1 MGPEDPGPLE
11 RGQVMQTPVMVIA
24 AGAGRPPGSVPEVP
38 FPPLGMT
45 GIAIATRGRRAWELL
60 LTAVFAAVH
69 LSVLLGLRNATPAAA
84 SESLADFE
92 TATYLDIPPPT
103 AVASPRRVA
112 KPRPVGVSAAV
123 TVPAVQEAVVRPDKA
138 AGFQELAAP
147 SDLQA
152 LPPPDPGEAAVDEK
166 DYTGRGVVGGV
177 AGGKPPPVIAADLAA
192 DLAREGRLSDAVET
206 PADQPVAVE
215 LVTVKPQLTNRDEIL
230 ALLLRQYP
238 QSLRQFGVEGSAIVQ
253 FVVDTNGRV
262 DPKSVTLVSATHPLF
277 GSAAI
282 EVARKA
288 RFTAGR
294 IASGGEMLAVPVTV
308 RAPLKWTQA
317 KSK

>member
-1 MGPEDPGPLE
+1 MQAPVT
-11 RGQVMQTPVMVIA
+11 VMA
-24 AGAGRPPGSVPEVP
+24 AGGGLTPGNVPEVP

-45 GIAIATRGRRAWELL
+45 GLAMVTRGRRAWELL
-60 LTAVFAAVH
+60 LTAAFATAH
-69 LSVLLGLRNATPAAA
+69 LSVLLGLRDPGSAAA

-92 TATYLDIPPPT
+92 TATYLDTPPPT
-103 AVASPRRVA
+103 SVASPRRVA

-138 AGFQELAAP
+138 AGFQELTAP
-147 SDLQA
+147 DDLKA
-152 LPPPDPGEAAVDEK
+152 LPPPDPGDVAVDEK

-192 DLAREGRLSDAVET
+192 ELAREGRLSDAVET

-215 LVTVKPQLTNRDEIL
+215 LVTVKPQLTNRDEML
-230 ALLLRQYP
+230 ALLLRHYP

-262 DPKSVTLVSATHPLF
+262 EPKSVTLISSTHPLF

-317 KSK
+317 TSQ

>member
-1 MGPEDPGPLE
+1 
-11 RGQVMQTPVMVIA
+11 MQTPVMVTA
-24 AGAGRPPGSVPEVP
+24 AGAGLPPGIVPEVP

-60 LTAVFAAVH
+60 LTAVFAAAH

-103 AVASPRRVA
+103 SVASPRRVA

-138 AGFQELAAP
+138 AGFQELTAP

-152 LPPPDPGEAAVDEK
+152 LPPPDPGDVAVDER

-206 PADQPVAVE
+206 AADQPVAVE
-215 LVTVKPQLTNRDEIL
+215 LVTVKPQLTEPGRDARAAAQ
-230 ALLLRQYP
+230 ALPPVAAAVRGGGVGHRAVRGRHQRSRRAEVGDARLGDPPPVRECRDRGREEGQIYGRPDRLR
-238 QSLRQFGVEGSAIVQ
+238 RRDAGSARDGPGSAQ
-253 FVVDTNGRV
+253 V
-262 DPKSVTLVSATHPLF
+262 DPGK
-277 GSAAI
+277 I
-282 EVARKA
+282 EI
-288 RFTAGR
+288 G
-294 IASGGEMLAVPVTV
+294 
-308 RAPLKWTQA
+308 RAP
-317 KSK
+317 

>member
-1 MGPEDPGPLE
+1 
-11 RGQVMQTPVMVIA
+11 MQTPVMVIA
-24 AGAGRPPGSVPEVP
+24 AGAGLPPGIVPEVP
-38 FPPLGMT
+38 FPPLAMT
-45 GIAIATRGRRAWELL
+45 GIAIATRGRRVWELL
-60 LTAVFAAVH
+60 LTAVFAAAH

-103 AVASPRRVA
+103 SVASPRRVA

-138 AGFQELAAP
+138 AGFQELTAPGDLQVLAATRSRRRRGGRARLHRTGSRRRRGGRKASPGHRGGPRGRLGPRRTALGRRRDGVGSAGRGRVGDRQAATAEPGRDARPAAP
-147 SDLQA
+147 
-152 LPPPDPGEAAVDEK
+152 AV
-166 DYTGRGVVGGV
+166 
-177 AGGKPPPVIAADLAA
+177 PPVAA
-192 DLAREGRLSDAVET
+192 
-206 PADQPVAVE
+206 
-215 LVTVKPQLTNRDEIL
+215 TV
-230 ALLLRQYP
+230 
-238 QSLRQFGVEGSAIVQ
+238 GVEGSAIVQ

-277 GSAAI
+277 GFAAI

-288 RFTAGR
+288 RFSAGR
-294 IASGGEMLAVPVTV
+294 IASGGGMVSVPVTV